1 MDIFEFERLLL
12 AEIDDNIATAS
23 DDQLFAGGYL
33 RGHITLSVAQCEIDG
48 RTHVRDVKAA
58 VNNSLNQAILSGE
71 LNDSDQKLVFAYWQ
85 ELTGKVAQ
93 GTAAD

>member
-1 MDIFEFERLLL
+1 MNIFEFEQRLLTD
-12 AEIDDNIATAS
+12 IDSNIATAT

-48 RTHVRDVKAA
+48 RNHVRDVKSR

-71 LNDSDQKLVFAYWQ
+71 LNEQDQKLVLSFW
-85 ELTGKVAQ
+85 
-93 GTAAD
+93 ADLITKAEQASTVV